1 MKPKCLLIIVLISLP
16 AIQSYAQM
24 IVKDSSI
31 QTFQESL
38 PPITIKKN
46 IPLFTISIITGYYLF
61 GANANEYFVGNQNF
75 LSNRTLKPYLEAVND
90 KEVNYFYQTHRD
102 LRPVYFG
109 LTSIGTVVY
118 IVGISKSIS
127 KSFSSNQMSNN
138 DSNKPN
144 ELIIGGGMLIIG
156 GIVTRIISFSN
167 LRKSVNR
174 YNQLRNPINLGA
186 SSSGIG
192 FGVIMSF

>member
-1 MKPKCLLIIVLISLP
+1 MS
-16 AIQSYAQM
+16 
-24 IVKDSSI
+24 
-31 QTFQESL
+31 
-38 PPITIKKN
+38 
-46 IPLFTISIITGYYLF
+46 GYYIY
-61 GANANEYFVGNQNF
+61 GANANEYFVGNQSF
-75 LSNRTLKPYLEAVND
+75 LSNRKIKPYLEAIND
-90 KEVNYFYQTHRD
+90 KEVNNLYQTHRD

-109 LTSIGTVVY
+109 LASLGTVVY
-118 IVGISKSIS
+118 FAGIVKSIS
-127 KSFSSNQMSNN
+127 KSFSNQTNIN

-144 ELIIGGGMLIIG
+144 ELIIGGGILIIG

-192 FGVIMSF
+192 LGVTMSF